1 MTIGTDDRDLAGE
14 HIILVQ
20 AIDTTRDRVSSNNI
34 TLTVEV
40 IDLCAGQKLF
50 IDSTFESEIVYNID

>member
-20 AIDTTRDRVSSNNI
+20 AIDTTRGRVSSNNI
-34 TLTVEV
+34 TLSV
-40 IDLCAGQKLF
+40 
-50 IDSTFESEIVYNID
+50 